1 MGDLIDMK
9 VLLVDDDPSIRTSM
23 EYYFRKKTAVFK
35 TVESAELGI
44 EILRDI
50 GPVDIFIVD
59 YKLPGM
65 NGLSFLK
72 VAKQKWP
79 NARCVLIT
87 AHSSPEIISKAFKV
101 GVNTYIQKPFTTA
114 TMKDAL
120 RKA

>member
-1 MGDLIDMK
+1 VSELLKMK
-9 VLLVDDDPSIRTSM
+9 VLLIDDDESIRTSM

-72 VAKQKWP
+72 GVKQKWP

-87 AHSSPEIISKAFKV
+87 AHSSPEMISKALSL
-101 GVNTYIQKPFTTA
+101 GVKAFIQKPFTTKA
-114 TMKDAL
+114 LMDAL
-120 RKA
+120 NPV